1 MSDNIQQLTV
11 ELCSLGDSVLSSL
24 KSNADDSLTLLEQ
37 YADKFDCW
45 NTAWESANKSDNLDV
60 DGLQRLLDIHESICR
75 GAQKLTDEATAS
87 LRSLRGWS
95 KGIRAYIDHY
105 PSKIS
110 TRRGKKG

>member
-1 MSDNIQQLTV
+1 MSDNIEQLTL
-11 ELCSLGDSVLSSL
+11 ELCSLGDSVLDSL
-24 KSNADDSLTLLEQ
+24 KSNADDALMLLEK
-37 YADKFDCW
+37 YADEFDRW
-45 NTAWESANKSDNLDV
+45 NTAWESADKSDNLDV
-60 DGLQRLLDIHESICR
+60 DGLQRLLDIHEKICR
-75 GAQKLTDEATAS
+75 GAQKLTDEATDS